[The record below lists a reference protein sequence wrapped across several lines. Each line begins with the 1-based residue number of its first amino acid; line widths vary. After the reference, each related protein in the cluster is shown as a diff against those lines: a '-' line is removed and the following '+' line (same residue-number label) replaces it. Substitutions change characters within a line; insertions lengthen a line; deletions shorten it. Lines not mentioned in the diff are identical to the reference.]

1 MKKITLMLLVLIA
14 GISQIKADDVYSI
27 IGTINSSDGSSWD
40 TDWDLSTTD
49 GNIYTGTFTKT
60 VTTATNYKYKV
71 RMNHAWNGGDFPGSD
86 QWITLPAGTYDLY
99 FEANVSTQEV
109 SCTYVPSVDLY
120 GSFSSWGASGV
131 LTRTGVGTYTGT
143 LDLSAT
149 AYDQKFKLFINGTWR
164 GFSDPALTVT
174 PNGLISDQTDE
185 AYNLILL
192 NSTAGYKTYDVT
204 AVWTP
209 STDNTSGWTLT
220 FTGKDARTSEAYSVS
235 FVKVRDWKTVNAYI
249 YSNLGNND
257 DHVKAWPGTAIA
269 KSGTFNAE
277 NGMTYDVYTYNFN
290 STFTPGY
297 VIFNDGTYQTADLVF
312 TNGKQY
318 ADDVPDNVYAAV
330 GANYSGDAPAD
341 ASALFFDGMWNA
353 GSTTDFMTLDA
364 DGHTY
369 FINFKNKSLTAGT
382 NIYTKVIDKATTST
396 AAAANWYPTN
406 NKHWYISADGTYDI
420 SITFNSTYGDLWNDN
435 AVTLTVTETPATI
448 NVSAGS
454 VGKATFSSEYPLDFT
469 GITDISAYTIS
480 ELSATS
486 ATLTKVTGVAPAET
500 GLLIIGEADANADVP
515 TTTAAGAVGT
525 NYLVAALTTT
535 TINSDYA
542 YILYNGEFHPA
553 NAGTIPAGRAYLLK
567 ADVPAETRSLALVFE
582 GEATEINTLDNL
594 TNSQFDANAPMYNL
608 AGQRVNKSYK
618 GVVIQ
623 NGKKIVRK

>member
-14 GISQIKADDVYSI
+14 GISQVKADDVYSI
-27 IGTINSSDGSSWD
+27 VGTIVDGTWN

-60 VTTATNYKYKV
+60 LTEETYFEYKV
-71 RMNHAWNGGDFPGSD
+71 RKDHDWDLNFPKDNIG
-86 QWITLPAGTYDLY
+86 ITLPAGTYDLY
-99 FEANVSTQEV
+99 FEANVSEETV
-109 SCTYVPSVDLY
+109 TCTYVPSVDLY
-120 GSFSSWGASGV
+120 GAFSSWGASGV
-131 LTRTGVGTYTGT
+131 LTRTDVGTYTGT

-149 AYDQKFKLFINGTWR
+149 AYDQKFKLVINSTWR
-164 GFSDPALTVT
+164 GFSDPDLTVT
-174 PNGLISDQTDE
+174 PNGLISDQTDA

-220 FTGKDARTSEAYSVS
+220 FTGKDARTSDAYSVS
-235 FVKVRDWKTVNAYI
+235 FVKVRDWKTVNAYV
-249 YSNLGNND
+249 YSTLGENED
-257 DHVKAWPGTAIA
+257 KVVAWPGTAIA

-277 NGMTYDVYTYNFN
+277 NGLTYDVYTYSFN

-297 VIFNDGTYQTADLVF
+297 IIFNDGTYQTADLEF
-312 TNGKQY
+312 TNNKQY
-318 ADDVPDNVYAAV
+318 ADEVPDMVYAAV
-330 GANYSGDAPAD
+330 GGNYTGDEPEDAD
-341 ASALFFDGMWNA
+341 ALFFDGKWNA
-353 GSTTDFMTLDA
+353 GYTTDFMTLGA

-382 NIYTKVIDKATTST
+382 NIYSKVIDKATTT
-396 AAAANWYPTN
+396 TTDVPHWYPTN
-406 NKHWYISADGTYDI
+406 NKHWYITADGTYDI
-420 SITFNSTYGDLWNDN
+420 LITFDTTYGEGLWNDN

-567 ADVPAETRSLALVFE
+567 ADVPAEARSLALVFE
-582 GEATEINTLDNL
+582 GEATEINVLDNL
-594 TNSQFDANAPMYNL
+594 TNSQVDVNAPMYNL
-608 AGQRVNKSYK
+608 AGQRVTKSYK

-623 NGKKIVRK
+623 NGQKIVRK